1 MRSFALIL
9 SLSLIAAT
17 PALAGRWVT
26 IADGTTRAVHLD
38 TAGIQ
43 REGTQTRAW
52 VREVHTQE
60 QRSEQAGVLYYSTN
74 TLTNYDC
81 AQRTF
86 APLFRVFY
94 GSDAMEL
101 RRIKLDAVEVP
112 ALVLPGSVNEQL
124 LDKACEVVDK
134 QAKAQAAKAKAA
146 AAPPGGA
153 SSPAGA
159 QAPEDKASAPDP
171 SASKAGLAAKDDS
184 NQDARPGADGKASQ
198 ATAEKAD
205 MAGKEAPSKD
215 SHPATEAKAAH
226 AAAESSGKAPPA
238 GVKPAPMPVAGG
250 NGHGGAIQLPPIA
263 LARARAHGYAVPVN
277 TAPSRPAKPKVKV
290 KVKPEPDG
298 HASGKSDADKNDHAH
313 VHWSYGGPGA
323 PENWSKLDPENMLCS
338 AGKRQ
343 SPIDIREG
351 ARLEL
356 EPVKFDYRPTPLR
369 IVDNGHTIQVNYGE
383 GSYITVAGERFEL
396 KQFHFHKPAEERI
409 DGRWFDMVAHLV
421 HKSMDGRLA
430 VVAVLFEMRDQPNA
444 FLRNVWPHL
453 PLEPGRE
460 VMMHEIMIDA
470 TRLLPETRTYFTYMG
485 SLTTPPCSEGVRWIV
500 LKTPVEVSF
509 DQVAV
514 FSKLYSMN
522 ARPIQPS
529 HGRLIKESM

>member
-1 MRSFALIL
+1 MRSKTLVLLL
-9 SLSLIAAT
+9 SLTAAT
-17 PALAGRWVT
+17 PAMAGRWVT
-26 IADGTTRAVHLD
+26 IADGSTRAVHLD

-60 QRSEQAGVLYYSTN
+60 QRSDQAGVLYYSTN

-112 ALVLPGSVNEQL
+112 ALVLPGSINEQL
-124 LDKACEVVDK
+124 LDKACEAADN
-134 QAKAQAAKAKAA
+134 QAKARNKPASASQAAAKPAATGAA
-146 AAPPGGA
+146 AAANPAEDKSAAAKPAEAKPQAKAGEA
-153 SSPAGA
+153 AADATPNEDQKKEVQAAAPSRAADKPAEAKPAHAAQADHKTAEHAPAGA
-159 QAPEDKASAPDP
+159 HDKAAPAGPARKP
-171 SASKAGLAAKDDS
+171 SALAALTG
-184 NQDARPGADGKASQ
+184 GA
-198 ATAEKAD
+198 
-205 MAGKEAPSKD
+205 
-215 SHPATEAKAAH
+215 
-226 AAAESSGKAPPA
+226 
-238 GVKPAPMPVAGG
+238 
-250 NGHGGAIQLPPIA
+250 HGGSVQVSSVA
-263 LARARAHGYAVPVN
+263 LARARAHGYVMPVN
-277 TAPSRPAKPKVKV
+277 TAPSRPAKAKA
-290 KVKPEPDG
+290 KVKPKPEPAAHDKAE
-298 HASGKSDADKNDHAH
+298 HAE
-313 VHWSYGGPGA
+313 VHWGYTGAGA
-323 PENWSKLDPENMLCS
+323 PENWAKLDPDYALCS

-351 ARLEL
+351 ARLDL
-356 EPVKFDYRPTPLR
+356 EPIQFDYRPSPLR
-369 IVDNGHTIQVNYGE
+369 IIDNGHTVQVNYAE
-383 GSYITVAGERFEL
+383 GSTITVAGERFEL

-421 HKSMDGRLA
+421 HESMDGRLA

-444 FLRNVWPHL
+444 FLRTVWPHL
-453 PLEPGRE
+453 PLEAGRE
-460 VMMHEIMIDA
+460 VRMHDVMIDA
-470 TRLLPETRTYFTYMG
+470 NALLPETRTYFTYMG

-509 DQVAV
+509 NQVAV

-529 HGRLIKESM
+529 FGRLIKESN